1 MIGRKNDFR
10 KLGYKLRTIF
20 CMLKKYPAYLSKHTS
35 NFEKKNHFNDCKQKR
50 MIYPAEKQ
58 FPALLRGIT

>member
-10 KLGYKLRTIF
+10 KIGYKLRTIF

-50 MIYPAEKQ
+50 MIYPAE
-58 FPALLRGIT
+58 